1 MGKHVLEHGISTG
14 TRGGGNNMPEDED
27 PCGGKFPCEARLKH
41 CYLSNVGSQGRI
53 SRKDSMKMV
62 CMARQ
67 FGDRGGEFSYWS
79 GDAALPGFGDIF
91 AYPVPTQEWHMTGA
105 TTAMLE
111 AFGWYDENNELYL
124 TVDDLALLMKDECL
138 KGWNK
143 KTQDFGC
150 LVYGCSH
157 PALSDFCS
165 DVGSCEIE
173 AFEPFWQNSD
183 CQVSTGSTCSKTCSS
198 GEACISGKSYCGRG
212 TSGKGMCFRGGECS
226 SRNKRVGYFCASV
239 PFFPAN
245 GPTAPG
251 NPL

>member
-91 AYPVPTQEWHMTGA
+91 AYPVLTQEWHMKGA

-124 TVDDLALLMKDECL
+124 TVDDLTSLLMKGEYP

-143 KTQDFGC
+143 KTQDSGC

-157 PALSDFCS
+157 PALSDVRS
-165 DVGSCEIE
+165 DVGPCEIE
-173 AFEPFWQNSD
+173 AFEPFLA
-183 CQVSTGSTCSKTCSS
+183 
-198 GEACISGKSYCGRG
+198 E
-212 TSGKGMCFRGGECS
+212 FRLPSHHWINLFEDMQQW
-226 SRNKRVGYFCASV
+226 
-239 PFFPAN
+239 
-245 GPTAPG
+245 
-251 NPL
+251 